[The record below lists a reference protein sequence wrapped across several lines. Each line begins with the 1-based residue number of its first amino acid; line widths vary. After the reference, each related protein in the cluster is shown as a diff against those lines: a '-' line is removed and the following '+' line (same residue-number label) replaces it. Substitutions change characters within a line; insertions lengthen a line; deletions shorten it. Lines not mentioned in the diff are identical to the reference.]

1 MLESTVHEWTHGPN
15 SAWLNYA
22 NVTLPMLAVQ
32 YRVRSPLVAWW
43 RSMVMSVPM
52 TVIGWLLVALG
63 GFLLGRLGLTGGGL
77 FSWLLSVGFLAWLG
91 YGCGIAVAEGS
102 VSNLNTHY
110 RRGAVVSDAKTLF
123 NRRHLRRFSRDRKR
137 GADPRNV
144 ITLAGIPVAAAD
156 ETKHFKCI
164 GTTGTGKSTAI
175 REMLAAALAR
185 GDRAVIA
192 DPDGGY
198 LSHFYKPDRGD
209 VILNPFEPGAVKW
222 NLLGEITTDHDVDQL
237 ARSLIPD
244 GGGSDRIWSG
254 YARTFF
260 TAVVQQVVAARI
272 ADDGEIY
279 RLVTK
284 ASVQELKLLL
294 AGTVAGPFLEDAND
308 RMFGST
314 RAVTTSAVGALRYT
328 TQQRA
333 APFSVRQWIRQGG
346 PGQGGRGGVLFIP
359 YKAGEIAALR
369 SAISAWM
376 RIAIFEAM
384 NRAEGD
390 QRLWFVIDELDALG
404 EIDGLKDALARLRK
418 FGGRC
423 VLGFQ
428 SISQVSSTYGK
439 GAADTIV
446 ENCGN
451 SLILRCSASEQG
463 GTSQFASRLI
473 GQREVMHTTRS
484 ETRRPGEWEPSTTT
498 SEQRTIEPAIMS
510 SEIER
515 LPDLTGFLK
524 LASIPD
530 WMRVT
535 LTHVSYPTV
544 DRSGRCASDQLG
556 ASVDGGA
563 DAQKRRGNAGGGG

>member
-1 MLESTVHEWTHGPN
+1 MLQSAIREWIHGPRV
-15 SAWLNYA
+15 LLVLYA
-22 NVTLPMLAVQ
+22 CVALPMLAVHF
-32 YRVRSPLVAWW
+32 RARSPFVTWLRSLWVA
-43 RSMVMSVPM
+43 VPL
-52 TVIGWLLVALG
+52 TVVGVLIVVVAGSLLSHVGVTGEGIFSGLLSL
-63 GFLLGRLGLTGGGL
+63 GFLVIFGHVCGERMAIWPD
-77 FSWLLSVGFLAWLG
+77 SNSV
-91 YGCGIAVAEGS
+91 
-102 VSNLNTHY
+102 Y
-110 RRGAVVSDAKTLF
+110 RRGAVVSDAKITSGRQRM
-123 NRRHLRRFSRDRKR
+123 RRSNHDGKS
-137 GADPRNV
+137 ASDP
-144 ITLAGIPVAAAD
+144 ITLAGIPVAAQD
-156 ETKHFKCI
+156 ETKHFKCV
-164 GTTGTGKSTAI
+164 GTTGTGKTTAI
-175 REMLAAALAR
+175 REMLSAALAR
-185 GDRAVIA
+185 GDRAVVA

-198 LSHFYKPDRGD
+198 LSHFYDPDRGD
-209 VILNPFEPGAVKW
+209 VILNPFEPDAVKW

-272 ADDGEIY
+272 QDDGEIY

-308 RMFGST
+308 RMFGSV
-314 RAVTTSAVGALRYT
+314 RAVTASAVGALRYT
-328 TQQRA
+328 AQQRA
-333 APFSVRQWIRQGG
+333 APFSVRQWV
-346 PGQGGRGGVLFIP
+346 GQGGTGLGGGPGGVLFIP

-384 NRAEGD
+384 NRPEGD

-473 GQREVMHTTRS
+473 GQREVVHTTRS
-484 ETRRPGEWEPSTTT
+484 ETLRPREWEPSTTT
-498 SEQRTIEPAIMS
+498 SEQRTIEPAIMA

-515 LPDLTGFLK
+515 LPDLTGYLK

-544 DRSGRCASDQLG
+544 DRSGRCASGQPG
-556 ASVDGGA
+556 ARADGGIEA
-563 DAQKRRGNAGGGG
+563 PKRRGTAGGGE